1 MTNAALFLTLFIGNF
16 LLVYENTTNK
26 FFLVTMVIAMGGSL
40 VVIKLEVI
48 VNNIVEKDESGSQAK
63 QSKKYIECKFKII
76 NEVLIQSYVGN
87 TQGNS

>member
-48 VNNIVEKDESGSQAK
+48 VNNIVEKDESGAHSF
-63 QSKKYIECKFKII
+63 SDR
-76 NEVLIQSYVGN
+76 
-87 TQGNS
+87 